1 MADNKKSFIAYC
13 DWKTIFDTL
22 PNEEA
27 GKLVKHLFA
36 YVNDENPVSE
46 NLVTNVAFSSI
57 KQTLK
62 RDLIKYETIIS
73 IKSHA
78 GRAGGIKS
86 GEARKIS
93 KQNEANEADA
103 LKSKQNEHVTVNDND
118 IKDIYKE
125 GENLSKRSLVFDFEK
140 LQLEL
145 STSDEWMDDVCR
157 LYKLPWNDV
166 NEQLQTF
173 LTEQKSKD
181 NLQRSFQEIK
191 YHFVSWL
198 KIQIEKQ
205 KKHGNNFKSIP
216 GNGKESKS
224 DKLRR
229 ISNITIPA
237 SP

>member
-78 GRAGGIKS
+78 GRAGG
-86 GEARKIS
+86 A
-93 KQNEANEADA
+93 
-103 LKSKQNEHVTVNDND
+103 VVFV
-118 IKDIYKE
+118 
-125 GENLSKRSLVFDFEK
+125 KRGSLTDFD
-140 LQLEL
+140 
-145 STSDEWMDDVCR
+145 
-157 LYKLPWNDV
+157 
-166 NEQLQTF
+166 
-173 LTEQKSKD
+173 
-181 NLQRSFQEIK
+181 
-191 YHFVSWL
+191 
-198 KIQIEKQ
+198 
-205 KKHGNNFKSIP
+205 G
-216 GNGKESKS
+216 
-224 DKLRR
+224 LRR
-229 ISNITIPA
+229 RFNLYRSVF
-237 SP
+237 S